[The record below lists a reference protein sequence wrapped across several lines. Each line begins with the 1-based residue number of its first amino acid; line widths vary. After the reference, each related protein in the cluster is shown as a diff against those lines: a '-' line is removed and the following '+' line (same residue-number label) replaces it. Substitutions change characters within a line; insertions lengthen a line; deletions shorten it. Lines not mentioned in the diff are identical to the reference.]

1 MKHSPLH
8 GGQSFSARHPGS
20 PNRYLKTKINNYS
33 HPNTNMT
40 STTPTIQSASLQYP
54 EGNSDKV
61 YHAAIEPH
69 GEGYLVVFS
78 YGRRGNTLNTGS
90 KTTYPLTL
98 AEATKVFD
106 KLIDSKLAKGYHYSS
121 ASAGETKPY
130 RQTGSEGIDSGIRCQ
145 LLNAIEQSELSRLL
159 TGRTHC
165 LQEKFDGRRLM
176 IRKQGD
182 EITGINRR
190 GLVVAIPDAIR
201 EAVEHIP
208 FDVLIDGEAVG
219 DTLHA
224 FDLLEVKG
232 NDFRPRRYIDRFAAL
247 IMTIPPNLPALRWV
261 STSVDPNDKIEIY
274 EELRA
279 THREGVVFKEV
290 DAPFSPGRP
299 NSGGPQLKF
308 KFVESASFVVT
319 GINAKRSVTLGL
331 YNAAGDKL
339 VPAGNVTIPPN
350 HAIPQM
356 GTVAEVRYLYG
367 LKQSGSIYQPVYLGP
382 RTDIPASEC
391 TVDQL
396 KYKPEPATTTAAA
409 A

>member
-1 MKHSPLH
+1 M
-8 GGQSFSARHPGS
+8 
-20 PNRYLKTKINNYS
+20 
-33 HPNTNMT
+33 
-40 STTPTIQSASLQYP
+40 
-54 EGNSDKV
+54 V
-61 YHAAIEPH
+61 
-69 GEGYLVVFS
+69 
-78 YGRRGNTLNTGS
+78 
-90 KTTYPLTL
+90 
-98 AEATKVFD
+98 
-106 KLIDSKLAKGYHYSS
+106 
-121 ASAGETKPY
+121 
-130 RQTGSEGIDSGIRCQ
+130 
-145 LLNAIEQSELSRLL
+145 
-159 TGRTHC
+159 
-165 LQEKFDGRRLM
+165 
-176 IRKQGD
+176 RKQGN

-232 NDFRPRRYIDRFAAL
+232 TCLRKRRYIDRFAAL

-261 STSVDPNDKIEIY
+261 STSVDPNDKVEIY

-279 THREGVVFKEV
+279 SHREGVVFKDM
-290 DAPFSPGRP
+290 DAAYSPGRP

-331 YNAAGDKL
+331 YNGDGDKL

-350 HAIPQM
+350 HAIPQV
-356 GTVAEVRYLYG
+356 GNVVDARYLYA

-391 TVDQL
+391 VVEQL
-396 KYKPEPATTTAAA
+396 KYKNEPTAAA